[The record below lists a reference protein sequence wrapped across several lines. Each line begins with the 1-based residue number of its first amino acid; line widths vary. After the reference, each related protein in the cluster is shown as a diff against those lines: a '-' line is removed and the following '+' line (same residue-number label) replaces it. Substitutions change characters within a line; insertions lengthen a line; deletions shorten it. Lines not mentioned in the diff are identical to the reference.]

1 VQGLH
6 GLLDR
11 GGRVEAVDLVEVDV
25 VGAEAAQ
32 GVVELL
38 EDRAPGQARAAG
50 AVVHRE
56 EHLGRQDDVLPAG
69 VGADGPANDL
79 L

>member
-11 GGRVEAVDLVEVDV
+11 GSRVEAVDLIKVHV
-25 VGAEAAQ
+25 VGAEPAQ
-32 GVVELL
+32 GIVKLL
-38 EDRAPGQARAAG
+38 DDRAPGQARAAG
-50 AVVHRE
+50 AVVHLE
-56 EHLGRQDDVLPAG
+56 EHLGRQDDVLATG
-69 VGADGPANDL
+69 VGADGPAGDL